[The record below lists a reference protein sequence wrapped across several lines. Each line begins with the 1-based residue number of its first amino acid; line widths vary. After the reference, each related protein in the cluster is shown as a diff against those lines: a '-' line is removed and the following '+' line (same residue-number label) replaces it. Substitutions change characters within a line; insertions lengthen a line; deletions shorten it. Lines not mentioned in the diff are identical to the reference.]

1 MNNQIIFDTAFI
13 SLIVQFITGIVGS
26 IGIFV
31 PLNKKDSLLTD
42 VIIIE
47 TIVQFIEFIFYI
59 WLVYSVSSKTMNIT
73 SIRYIDWSLTT
84 PMMLISTILYFSY
97 TSQKEEFKDAEGN
110 ITLNSVLKKDYKIIL
125 LFCLSNLTLIGY
137 ISIGYM
143 RP

>member
-73 SIRYIDWSLTT
+73 SIRYIDWSVTT
-84 PMMLISTILYFSY
+84 PMMLISTILYFS
-97 TSQKEEFKDAEGN
+97 SFE
-110 ITLNSVLKKDYKIIL
+110 I
-125 LFCLSNLTLIGY
+125 
-137 ISIGYM
+137 
-143 RP
+143 